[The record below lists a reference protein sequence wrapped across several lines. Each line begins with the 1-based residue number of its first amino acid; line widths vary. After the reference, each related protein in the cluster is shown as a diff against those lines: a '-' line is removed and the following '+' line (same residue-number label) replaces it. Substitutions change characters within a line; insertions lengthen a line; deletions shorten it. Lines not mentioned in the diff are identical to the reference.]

1 MTKLRDIASAVRSS
15 NAGASLRTFDVI
27 FDREEDFRRVVDAN
41 VITPAVVARLYAI
54 DKARTQVFEYAPA
67 RAIKVTFP
75 RAVMAGN
82 PEDTDI
88 DGKQQHAPLLGI
100 DVP

>member
-1 MTKLRDIASAVRSS
+1 M
-15 NAGASLRTFDVI
+15 
-27 FDREEDFRRVVDAN
+27 FDREEDFRRVVDAA
-41 VITPAVVARLYAI
+41 VITPAVVARLYSI
-54 DKARTQVFEYAPA
+54 DETRTHVFEYPPA

-75 RAVMAGN
+75 RTVMAGN

-88 DGKQQHAPLLGI
+88 DGKQQHAPLLEI